1 VTLNVTI
8 PHTWLAEQSDTCG
21 VTNDGATLSAATL
34 RRLACDAHL
43 LPTVL
48 GGRGEVLDVGRA
60 RRTATDAQH
69 RGLEARDG
77 GCFNCG
83 APPSRCH
90 AHHIDHWAAHGG
102 RTDIHRMV
110 LVCHDCHILLHEG
123 GHQVVRQPEGAW
135 ILVPP
140 RSTLGPEPAHPP
152 DATPSLE

>member
-8 PHTWLAEQSDTCG
+8 PHTWLAEQAQTAG
-21 VTNDGATLSAATL
+21 LTNDGATLSAETL
-34 RRLACDAHL
+34 RRLACDAHI

-48 GGRGEVLDVGRA
+48 GGAGEVLDVGRA

-69 RGLEARDG
+69 RGLQARDG

-90 AHHIDHWAAHGG
+90 AHHIDHWAAHNG

-123 GHQVVRQPEGAW
+123 GYTVVRQPGGRWA
-135 ILVPP
+135 LAPP
-140 RSTLGPEPAHPP
+140 AHAEPAQ
-152 DATPSLE
+152 PSPG